1 MTDNV
6 QLSMI
11 DGRDALLM
19 VLVKPGSGDG
29 MVAVDAHCN
38 GLDKLQAAKIL
49 VHVARQWKVEADAQ
63 STEQES

>member
-1 MTDNV
+1 MPEA
-6 QLSMI
+6 QLAMI

-19 VLVKPGSGDG
+19 VLVKPGSADG

-49 VHVARQWKVEADAQ
+49 MHVARQWKAEADV
-63 STEQES
+63 SEDER